1 MMSAPEAGGYDVT
14 ARGLGHD
21 AILGRTDRVAR
32 SDAADENTYDCEPL
46 LGREGGDKHVV
57 VAEPLQPTR
66 KVEGTRLKSSV
77 ISGADTSS
85 VRMPEVIDAS
95 SKKSLRGRRYA

>member
-14 ARGLGHD
+14 AKGLGYD

-46 LGREGGDKHVV
+46 LGREGGDRLVV

-66 KVEGTRLKSSV
+66 KVDGARFKSAI
-77 ISGADTSS
+77 ISSS
-85 VRMPEVIDAS
+85 DISTVDVSEVIEAS
-95 SKKSLRGRRYA
+95 SEKSLRGRRYA